1 MSNGDPSL
9 RTRRTNTTDG
19 PSDPY
24 DHTISLIDTS
34 LLDTEPTDTS
44 RSSSPNKLGKRT
56 TVTSVREHLAKKKYA
71 KWQQERFPSESQQAN
86 ADDDA
91 TQPRPAVS
99 RTRSSQRVVV
109 EDGDRPS
116 ETETTDFVPQSGSP
130 DRGLKH
136 SLSREKRS
144 NDKRK
149 EQPYEVDIL
158 YENQRGLFFF
168 GIPLYSHSSLL
179 NFDPAPWVTKDLKD
193 SAVNITNAQVPD
205 PSWQWAWKSW
215 YVDMSY
221 DVDEEGW
228 QYSFSFGRKW
238 VWHGTH
244 PWFHSFVRRRRWLRK
259 RVKRNGAILDDGDR
273 SLHAA
278 HLLTGDYFTIHP
290 KRGRSPA
297 STAATAARASYT
309 SQHTAT
315 EDVPDNIENIANLL
329 KALRLAT
336 IDREKIDAVKTFLKQ
351 GGEEIT
357 YLADQISEIMSLFM
371 FQTSRRQLIE
381 LLQQEAADAQKHRD
395 EHDAEDKPEGEAE
408 SRRFDNILK
417 AMRMANGQ
425 IGGLEY
431 WSDRKHVLQ
440 LSDET
445 ESKGKPKHDLTTSDG
460 ASTAPTEDHPV
471 EEIKGISEK
480 AELEANPIHSTAP
493 TEPSRSD
500 AASIEDKGKGK
511 AKETAE
517 DEGNGSYRSFNVRE
531 PSDRIPSDTVLVSHE
546 EQGVD

>member
-9 RTRRTNTTDG
+9 ETRRTNTTDG

-24 DHTISLIDTS
+24 DHAISLIDTS
-34 LLDTEPTDTS
+34 LPDAEPTDTVGG
-44 RSSSPNKLGKRT
+44 SSLGKRT
-56 TVTSVREHLAKKKYA
+56 TITSVRERLAQKRYA
-71 KWQQERFPSESQQAN
+71 KWQQERFSSESQPTN
-86 ADDDA
+86 AA
-91 TQPRPAVS
+91 GPALS
-99 RTRSSQRVVV
+99 QTGSSQRVAAK
-109 EDGDRPS
+109 DGDRPS
-116 ETETTDFVPQSGSP
+116 GTETTDFAPPSGPP
-130 DRGLKH
+130 DRGRKH
-136 SLSREKRS
+136 SRSREEKS
-144 NDKRK
+144 NDRHK

-259 RVKRNGAILDDGDR
+259 RVKRHGAVPDDEDR
-273 SLHAA
+273 SMHAA
-278 HLLTGDYFTIHP
+278 HIQTSDYFTIHS
-290 KRGRSPA
+290 KRGRSPT
-297 STAATAARASYT
+297 STTATTAEASYT
-309 SQHTAT
+309 SQRSAT
-315 EDVPDNIENIANLL
+315 DDAPEDIENIGSLL

-336 IDREKIDAVKTFLKQ
+336 IDREKIDIVKKFLTQ
-351 GGEEIT
+351 GGDEIA
-357 YLADQISEIMSLFM
+357 YLADQILEIMSLFM
-371 FQTSRRQLIE
+371 FQASRRQLVE
-381 LLQQEAADAQKHRD
+381 LLQHEAAHAQKHRD
-395 EHDAEDKPEGEAE
+395 EHDAEDKAEGEAE
-408 SRRFDNILK
+408 ARRTDNILK
-417 AMRMANGQ
+417 AMRIANGQ

-431 WSDRKHVLQ
+431 WSDRKHVLR

-445 ESKGKPKHDLTTSDG
+445 GSKTKPKHDLTTSDG
-460 ASTAPTEDHPV
+460 ASIAPTEDNPV
-471 EEIKGISEK
+471 DEVKGISEK
-480 AELEANPIHSTAP
+480 AELGIDPTHSTVPA
-493 TEPSRSD
+493 EPD
-500 AASIEDKGKGK
+500 QPDTAGTEDKGKGK
-511 AKETAE
+511 AKETAD
-517 DEGNGSYRSFNVRE
+517 DEGNSGYRSYNEPE
-531 PSDRIPSDTVLVSHE
+531 PSARMPPDTVLVSQE

>member
-9 RTRRTNTTDG
+9 RTRRTNNTDG

-24 DHTISLIDTS
+24 DHAISLIDTS
-34 LLDTEPTDTS
+34 LPDAEPTDAST
-44 RSSSPNKLGKRT
+44 SSSLNKLGKRSS
-56 TVTSVREHLAKKKYA
+56 VTSVRERLAKKKYA
-71 KWQQERFPSESQQAN
+71 KWQQERFPSESQQTN

-91 TQPRPAVS
+91 TQPRPALS
-99 RTRSSQRVVV
+99 RRGSSQRIAA
-109 EDGDRPS
+109 EGGDRPS
-116 ETETTDFVPQSGSP
+116 ETETTDFAPQSGLP
-130 DRGLKH
+130 DRGRKH
-136 SLSREKRS
+136 SPSREKKS
-144 NDKRK
+144 NHKHK

-259 RVKRNGAILDDGDR
+259 RVKRHGAILDDRDR
-273 SLHAA
+273 SMHAA
-278 HLLTGDYFTIHP
+278 HVLAGDYFTIHP
-290 KRGRSPA
+290 KRGRSPT
-297 STAATAARASYT
+297 STIATTIRASYT
-309 SQHTAT
+309 SQGTAT
-315 EDVPDNIENIANLL
+315 DGAPDNIENIANLL

-336 IDREKIDAVKTFLKQ
+336 IDREKIDTVKEFLRQ

-357 YLADQISEIMSLFM
+357 YLADQVPEIMSLLM
-371 FQTSRRQLIE
+371 FQTSRRQLVE

-395 EHDAEDKPEGEAE
+395 EHDAEDRPEGEAE
-408 SRRFDNILK
+408 SRRIDNILK
-417 AMRMANGQ
+417 AMRIANGQ
-425 IGGLEY
+425 IGGLGY

-440 LSDET
+440 FSDET
-445 ESKGKPKHDLTTSDG
+445 GSKRKAKHDLTTSDG
-460 ASTAPTEDHPV
+460 ASTAPTEDNSV
-471 EEIKGISEK
+471 EEVKGISEK
-480 AELEANPIHSTAP
+480 AELEVDPTYSTTPAG
-493 TEPSRSD
+493 PSMPD
-500 AASIEDKGKGK
+500 PASIEDKGKGK
-511 AKETAE
+511 AKETTE
-517 DEGNGSYRSFNVRE
+517 DEKNGGYRSFNVHE
-531 PSDRIPSDTVLVSHE
+531 PSGHLPSDAVLVAHE